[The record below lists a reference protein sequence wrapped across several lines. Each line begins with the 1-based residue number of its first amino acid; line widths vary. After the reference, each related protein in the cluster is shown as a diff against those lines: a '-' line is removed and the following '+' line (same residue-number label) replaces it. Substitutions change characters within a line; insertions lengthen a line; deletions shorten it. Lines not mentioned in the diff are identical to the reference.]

1 MSGLYIDEK
10 SVKNRLIRFI
20 YTQLSKRGFKRAVL
34 GLSGGIDSA
43 LVAYLCR
50 EALGPK
56 NVFAMILPY
65 KTTAK
70 KDIDDAHELA
80 GILNINAA
88 EIDITPMIDS
98 YFSQKEIQKDISETQ
113 MGIRRGN
120 KMARERMSILYD
132 RAKALDAL
140 VLGTGNKTEILL
152 GYFTRHGDAACD
164 INPISTLYKT
174 QVRQLASYMHIPDF
188 VINKIPSAGLWPGQ
202 TDEDEMG
209 FLYEDV
215 DKVLHF
221 MIDKKYSDRKLEHAG
236 FNKDFIKKVKDRIA
250 KYSYKSE
257 QPAVYKG

>member
-120 KMARERMSILYD
+120 KMARERMSI
-132 RAKALDAL
+132 
-140 VLGTGNKTEILL
+140 
-152 GYFTRHGDAACD
+152 
-164 INPISTLYKT
+164 
-174 QVRQLASYMHIPDF
+174 
-188 VINKIPSAGLWPGQ
+188 
-202 TDEDEMG
+202 
-209 FLYEDV
+209 
-215 DKVLHF
+215 
-221 MIDKKYSDRKLEHAG
+221 
-236 FNKDFIKKVKDRIA
+236 
-250 KYSYKSE
+250 
-257 QPAVYKG
+257 